1 MKRNNKMKKMKNQNL
16 IAKIM
21 SIVIAI
27 LLWSYVMTIENPDER
42 RVIRNIRVKFLN
54 AETLRD
60 SDNQLM
66 TPDEQFVNV
75 TLRGKK
81 NELERVSPDMISATI
96 DLQGYEAGSKRIP
109 IDVNPEG
116 LSSLVNIEGVS
127 PSSILVN
134 IDKVVSRDFEVV
146 VDTKG
151 NPEEN
156 YMKGDYQLSSP
167 KVQVTGAASQIG
179 IIDSIKTSIDIDGK
193 NKGFTVTNP
202 LYAVGAN
209 GERLTNVTM
218 KPDVVTISVPIYKTV
233 VVAIEPSTFGNL
245 PIDFETTKMSV
256 NPPTISLKLIDE
268 NAVVPKTIKTEPINM
283 EELVNSDEKVLK
295 LIIPEGIEPID
306 NSQVYTLNYQIQK
319 FTTKS
324 FAVSKNQITFE
335 NIPQDLQL
343 NEAMLPTI
351 VDIVTRGY
359 EKELKTKSAAQI
371 NLTVD
376 LENAVEGE
384 NVLNLKLNPS
394 DKSSL
399 TLVGTPQ
406 IRVHLTRVEMQGDDN
421 NDNDNND
428 NNDKNDHNDEKS
440 DKTDGKK

>member
-1 MKRNNKMKKMKNQNL
+1 
-16 IAKIM
+16 
-21 SIVIAI
+21 
-27 LLWSYVMTIENPDER
+27 MTIENPDER

-306 NSQVYTLNYQIQK
+306 NSQVYTLNYQIK
-319 FTTKS
+319 ANKK
-324 FAVSKNQITFE
+324 AP
-335 NIPQDLQL
+335 NI
-343 NEAMLPTI
+343 
-351 VDIVTRGY
+351 Y
-359 EKELKTKSAAQI
+359 
-371 NLTVD
+371 
-376 LENAVEGE
+376 
-384 NVLNLKLNPS
+384 
-394 DKSSL
+394 
-399 TLVGTPQ
+399 
-406 IRVHLTRVEMQGDDN
+406 
-421 NDNDNND
+421 
-428 NNDKNDHNDEKS
+428 
-440 DKTDGKK
+440 